1 MICQT
6 SLICTF
12 VFCFCLILFVQ
23 THSIPAGFE
32 NKYFQ
37 MAVIRQADF
46 TFGFLVVESNKRG
59 LVGYL
64 DSIQVDRIQKRIPV
78 L

>member
-1 MICQT
+1 MYLCFLLLLLLDSFRSHIPSRQVSRT
-6 SLICTF
+6 NPSL
-12 VFCFCLILFVQ
+12 
-23 THSIPAGFE
+23 
-32 NKYFQ
+32 
-37 MAVIRQADF
+37 MAVIKQADF

-64 DSIQVDRIQKRIPV
+64 GSIQIDVQKRIPV

>member
-23 THSIPAGFE
+23 THSIPADFE
-32 NKYFQ
+32 NKSFP
-37 MAVIRQADF
+37 MAIIRQADF
-46 TFGFLVVESNKRG
+46 TFGFLVVKSNKRG

-64 DSIQVDRIQKRIPV
+64 GSIQIDRIQKRIPV